1 MYRDDEIQLQA
12 DSLGIIRALRAAAV
26 GEHCQQS
33 LDKAFEVL
41 SSAGP
46 DAANAP
52 EPAEVGVRRRES
64 DFKRLQELLLQLSWC
79 PGVVRKDI
87 ILTMMLVTKAE
98 NEWVADVPKRGVGL
112 PRFRRRRSD
121 REQPPKA
128 IA

>member
-12 DSLGIIRALRAAAV
+12 DALGVIRALRESAI
-26 GEHCQQS
+26 GTHSQQS

-41 SSAGP
+41 AHGGP
-46 DAANAP
+46 DADHVPA
-52 EPAEVGVRRRES
+52 PAEVGVRRRES
-64 DFKRLQELLLQLSWC
+64 DFKKLQELLLQLSWC

-98 NEWVADVPKRGVGL
+98 NEWLTTTDKRVTGL
-112 PRFRRRRSD
+112 GRLRRRRTDDSTP
-121 REQPPKA
+121 QQ